1 MPINIFAYQHG
12 IYPRSESVV
21 SATRSLDRGRVDTKA
36 VADAFEQDQ
45 ARFVRVQQ
53 QAGVDFFSDGLI
65 RWQDIF
71 RPFSE
76 AGGPMRSAPLVR
88 WFDTNTFFRAP
99 DLAQGTAPAPSEAS
113 IIPASTVPRP
123 AVVSLPSPYM
133 FSRAARVGSRDR
145 NTVMV
150 EVAERMLA
158 PAIKAA
164 AAAGCRLVHLEEP
177 WLTYFGIE
185 NGAWIPFRE
194 ALSSLRTNGVSVILH
209 CYFGDAARF
218 LAQLRGLPVDGIGV
232 DLVETDV
239 SALGTNWDKDLLLG
253 CINGRSSNV
262 ESLESTVELA
272 RRVADTVRPRNLYLS
287 STCELGFLP
296 TNVAEHKVQRLG
308 EAAQRLKEPVSV

>member
-12 IYPRSESVV
+12 LYPRSERVV
-21 SATRSLDRGRVDTKA
+21 AATRSLDRGRVDSGA
-36 VADAFEQDQ
+36 VDEAFQGDQ
-45 ARFVRVQQ
+45 ARFVEVQQ

-71 RPFSE
+71 RPLSE

-99 DLAQGTAPAPSEAS
+99 DLSQAGAAPS
-113 IIPASTVPRP
+113 PAGAIVPDRTVPRP
-123 AVVSLPSPYM
+123 AVLSLPSPYM

-145 NTVMV
+145 NGVMV
-150 EVAERMLA
+150 DVAERMLA

-164 AAAGCRLVHLEEP
+164 ADAGCRLVHLEEP
-177 WLTYFGIE
+177 WLAYFGIE
-185 NGAWIPFRE
+185 SGAWAPFKE
-194 ALSSLRTNGVSVILH
+194 ALSSVRTPGVTLMLH
-209 CYFGDAARF
+209 CYFGDAARY
-218 LAQLRGLPVDGIGV
+218 LEELHGLPVDGIGV

-239 SALGTNWDKDLLLG
+239 AELGTRWDKDLLIG
-253 CINGRSSNV
+253 CLNGRSSNV

-272 RRVADTVRPRNLYLS
+272 RRVTDTVRPRNLYLS

-296 TNVAEHKVQRLG
+296 TTVAEQKLQRLG
-308 EAAQRLKEPVSV
+308 EAAKRLKELVSV